1 MGSGAMTLDPGFR
14 LGPYRID
21 SPLGAGGMGEVYRA
35 HDTRLN
41 RAVAIKVL
49 PASLAADPDA
59 QARFEQEAHAIAALS
74 HPNILAIHDVGN
86 EGPTAYAV
94 MELLDGETL
103 RDRLRT
109 GSLPPR
115 KAAEIA
121 RAVALGLAAAHDGGI
136 VHRDIK
142 PENIFL
148 TASGHVKILDFGL
161 ARQVQI
167 APADD
172 PNSPTLIRKT
182 DPGTVIGTLGYM
194 SPEQVAGRAVDFR
207 SDIFSLGCV
216 LYEMVTG
223 RRAFERPTGAETMT
237 AILREDV
244 PEIPRGSDSGIASA
258 LDQIVRHCLEK
269 QPAERFQSGHDLA
282 FALQAAAGASA
293 TGPAPAAAGSM
304 PRARRGV
311 WRPLAFTA
319 AVVALSG
326 SAAWWLARRTLPAP
340 PEAPVMRTVL
350 PLGDI
355 AVSRLVGKDD
365 STIAVSPDGKW
376 LAYVG
381 ATRREIRLLD
391 LQTGESRPLVSERDV
406 GEPVFSPDSK
416 YLAYVSGAGGA
427 IRTAVWGSLRKIPIA
442 GGASTALVGGITG
455 IKGASWGD
463 DGWIYYSPGPGFGLW
478 RVPAAG
484 GDAEKLTVPDAANG
498 EKTHRHPFVLP
509 GSRAVLFVVGTSKIT
524 SFDDARIEALRLS
537 DRSRHRLVEGGTAPR
552 YLPTGHLLYERAGQ
566 LLAVPF
572 DADRLTAGGVPAI
585 VADGIENLPATGTS
599 YHTLSASGT
608 LFYVPRQASP
618 AANALLAID
627 DHGRA
632 TRLADAPFAATSGSL
647 SPDGRYLAVDPDGAT
662 QQIAIV
668 DLNRNTTRRIT
679 FEWDNASPLWTPD
692 GSRLILRSNIGGG
705 VRRLYWQAA
714 DGGGPPEL
722 LSKRNRDELPT
733 SVNGD
738 RLLFEDLDPQTHTDI
753 WMMSLRDRTSK
764 PLVRTSFD
772 ESAARFAPDGRWV
785 AYQSNQ
791 SGAWEIYLQPVDGDG
806 RRLQA
811 SDGGG
816 VLPVWEPNGR
826 SVLYLKGAD
835 VMRATFSESSGEV
848 GPPVRLY
855 SLEPDDQL
863 FDIGRDGRL
872 IVLRHSTAPTPTT
885 LTVITNWLEEVRRR
899 ATQ

>member
-1 MGSGAMTLDPGFR
+1 MTLDPGFR
-14 LGPYRID
+14 LGPYRIE

-49 PASLAADPDA
+49 PPSLAADPDA
-59 QARFEQEAHAIAALS
+59 QARFEREAQAIAALS
-74 HPNILAIHDVGN
+74 HPNILAIHDVGS

-109 GSLPPR
+109 GPLPPR

-121 RAVALGLAAAHDGGI
+121 RAVALGLAAAHDAGI

-161 ARQVQI
+161 ARQVEI
-167 APADD
+167 PGADD
-172 PNSPTLIRKT
+172 PNSPTFIRKT
-182 DPGTVIGTLGYM
+182 DPGMVMGTLGYM
-194 SPEQVAGRAVDFR
+194 SPEQVAGRAADFR

-223 RRAFERPTGAETMT
+223 MRAFERPTGAETMT
-237 AILREDV
+237 AILREDI
-244 PEIPRGSDSGIASA
+244 PEMPRGGDSGILSA

-269 QPAERFQSGHDLA
+269 QPAERFQSAHDLA
-282 FALQAAAGASA
+282 FALQAAPGAAA
-293 TGPAPAAAGSM
+293 TGPAPAVASAT
-304 PRARRGV
+304 PLARRGV
-311 WRPLAFTA
+311 WRWLAFTA
-319 AVVALSG
+319 LVVGFSG
-326 SAAWWLARRTLPAP
+326 SAAWWFAVRTRPAP
-340 PEAPVMRTVL
+340 PAAPVMRTVL
-350 PLGDI
+350 PLADI

-365 STIAVSPDGKW
+365 CTTAVSPAGRW
-376 LAYVG
+376 LAYVTAG
-381 ATRREIRLLD
+381 RREIRLMD
-391 LQTGESRPLVSERDV
+391 LETGESRALVTDRDV

-416 YLAYVSGAGGA
+416 FLAYVSGTGGEL
-427 IRTAVWGSLRKIPIA
+427 RTAVWGSLRKIPIA
-442 GGASTALVGGITG
+442 GGASTALASGITG

-463 DGWIYYSPGPGFGLW
+463 DGWIYYCPGPAFGLW
-478 RVPAAG
+478 RVRADG
-484 GDAEKLTVPDAANG
+484 GSPEKLTVPDAANG

-509 GSRAVLFVVGTSKIT
+509 GSRAVLFVVGTAKIT

-552 YLPTGHLLYERAGQ
+552 YLPTGQLLYERAGQ

-585 VADGIENLPATGTS
+585 VADGVENLPLSGTS
-599 YHTLSASGT
+599 YDTMSANGT
-608 LFYVPRQASP
+608 LFYVPRQARP
-618 AANALLAID
+618 APNALLAID
-627 DHGRA
+627 ERGR
-632 TRLADAPFAATSGSL
+632 TTKLADAPFDASAGSL

-668 DLNRNTTRRIT
+668 DIDRNTTRRIT

-692 GSRLILRSNIGGG
+692 GSRLIFRSNIGGG
-705 VRRLYWQAA
+705 ARKLYWQAA
-714 DGGGPPEL
+714 DGSGAPEL
-722 LSKRNRDELPT
+722 LSKRNRDEVPT

-738 RLLFEDLDPQTHTDI
+738 RLLFEDLDPQTHTAI

-772 ESAARFAPDGRWV
+772 ESAARFSPDGRWI
-785 AYQSNQ
+785 AYQANQ
-791 SGAWEIYLQPVDGDG
+791 SGAWEIYLQPVDGGG

-816 VLPVWEPNGR
+816 VRPVWEPNGR
-826 SVLYLKGAD
+826 GVLYLKGVD
-835 VMRATFSESSGEV
+835 VMRAAFSESSGEV
-848 GPPVRLY
+848 GTPVRLF
-855 SLEPDDQL
+855 SLEPDDLL
-863 FDIGRDGRL
+863 FDIGHDGRL
-872 IVLRHSTAPTPTT
+872 IVMRHSAAPTTT
-885 LTVITNWLEEVRRR
+885 ALTVITNWLNEVRRR
-899 ATQ
+899 TAQ

>member
-1 MGSGAMTLDPGFR
+1 MTLDPGFR

-86 EGPTAYAV
+86 EGSTAYAV

-109 GSLPPR
+109 GPLPPR

-121 RAVALGLAAAHDGGI
+121 RAVALGLAAAHDRGI

-172 PNSPTLIRKT
+172 PNSPTFVRKT
-182 DPGTVIGTLGYM
+182 DPGTVMGTLGYM
-194 SPEQVAGRAVDFR
+194 SPEQVAGRAADFR

-223 RRAFERPTGAETMT
+223 TRAFERPTGAETMT
-237 AILREDV
+237 AILREDL
-244 PEIPRGSDSGIASA
+244 PEMPRGGDSGIVSA

-269 QPAERFQSGHDLA
+269 QPAERFQSAHDLA

-293 TGPAPAAAGSM
+293 TGPAPAVARST
-304 PRARRGV
+304 PLARRGV
-311 WRPLAFTA
+311 WRWLAVTA
-319 AVVALSG
+319 LVAAFSA
-326 SAAWWLARRTLPAP
+326 SAAWWLALRTRAAP
-340 PEAPVMRTVL
+340 PSAPVMRTVL
-350 PLGDI
+350 PLADI

-365 STIAVSPDGKW
+365 CTIAASPDGRW
-376 LAYVG
+376 LAYVT
-381 ATRREIRLLD
+381 AARREIRLMD
-391 LQTGESRPLVSERDV
+391 LETGESRALVTDRDV

-416 YLAYVSGAGGA
+416 FLAYVSGTGGEL
-427 IRTAVWGSLRKIPIA
+427 RTAVWGSLRKIPIA
-442 GGASTALVGGITG
+442 GGASTALASGITG

-463 DGWIYYSPGPGFGLW
+463 DGWIYYCPGPAFGLW
-478 RVPAAG
+478 RVRADG
-484 GDAEKLTVPDAANG
+484 GSPEKLTDPDAAHG

-552 YLPTGHLLYERAGQ
+552 YLPNGQLLYDRAGQ

-585 VADGIENLPATGTS
+585 VAEGVENLPQSGTS
-599 YHTLSASGT
+599 YYTMSADGT
-608 LFYVPRQASP
+608 LFYVPRQALP
-618 AANALLAID
+618 APNALLAID
-627 DHGRA
+627 ERGRA
-632 TRLADAPFAATSGSL
+632 TRLADAPFAASAGSL

-668 DLNRNTTRRIT
+668 DIDRNTTRRIT

-692 GSRLILRSNIGGG
+692 GSRLIFRSNIGGG
-705 VRRLYWQAA
+705 ARKLYWQAA
-714 DGGGPPEL
+714 DGSGPPEL
-722 LSKRNRDELPT
+722 LSKRNRDEVPT

-738 RLLFEDLDPQTHTDI
+738 RLLFEDVDPQTHTDI

-772 ESAARFAPDGRWV
+772 ESAARFSPDGRWI

-791 SGAWEIYLQPVDGDG
+791 SGAWEIYLQTVDGG

-816 VLPVWEPNGR
+816 VRPVWEPNGR
-826 SVLYLKGAD
+826 GVLYLKGVD
-835 VMRATFSESSGEV
+835 VMRAAFSESSGEV
-848 GPPVRLY
+848 GPPVRLF
-855 SLEPDDQL
+855 SLEPDDLL

-872 IVLRHSTAPTPTT
+872 IVMRHSTAPTTT
-885 LTVITNWLEEVRRR
+885 ALTVITNWLDEVRRR
-899 ATQ
+899 TEQ

>member
-1 MGSGAMTLDPGFR
+1 MTLDQGFR

-21 SPLGAGGMGEVYRA
+21 APLGAGGMGEVYRA

-49 PASLAADPDA
+49 PAILAADPDA

-121 RAVALGLAAAHDGGI
+121 RAVALGLAAAHDSGI

-148 TASGHVKILDFGL
+148 TTSGHVKILDFGL
-161 ARQVQI
+161 ARQMQV

-172 PNSPTLIRKT
+172 PNSPTFVRKT
-182 DPGTVIGTLGYM
+182 DPGTVVGTLGYM

-207 SDIFSLGCV
+207 SDIFALGCV

-223 RRAFERPTGAETMT
+223 TRAFERPTGPETMT
-237 AILREDV
+237 AILRDDV
-244 PEIPRGSDSGIASA
+244 PEIPRGTDSGIAFA

-269 QPAERFQSGHDLA
+269 QPAERFQSAHDLA

-293 TGPAPAAAGSM
+293 TGPVQAAGRSA
-304 PRARRGV
+304 PRARRDFS
-311 WRPLAFTA
+311 RSLAFTA
-319 AVVALSG
+319 IVVGLSG
-326 SAAWWLARRTLPAP
+326 SAAWWLALRTRPVP
-340 PEAPVMRTVL
+340 PPAPVMRTVL

-355 AVSRLVGKDD
+355 AVSRMVGKDD
-365 STIAVSPDGKW
+365 GTIAVAPDGRW
-376 LAYVG
+376 LAYVS
-381 ATRREIRLLD
+381 ANRREIRLHD
-391 LQTGESRPLVSERDV
+391 LQTGETRAIVSEKDV

-416 YLAYVSGAGGA
+416 FLAYVSGAGGA

-442 GGASTALVGGITG
+442 GGASTALASGITG
-455 IKGASWGD
+455 VKGASWGD
-463 DGWIYYSPGPGFGLW
+463 DGWIYYCPGPGFGLW
-478 RVPAAG
+478 RVRAAG
-484 GDAEKLTVPDAANG
+484 GDPEKLTEPDAANG

-509 GSRAVLFVVGTSKIT
+509 GSRALLFVVGTSKIT
-524 SFDDARIEALRLS
+524 SFDDGRIEALRLS
-537 DRSRHRLVEGGTAPR
+537 DRSRHRLVDGGTSPR

-572 DADRLTAGGVPAI
+572 DADRLTVGGVPAI
-585 VADGIENLPATGTS
+585 VADGVENLPASGTS
-599 YHTLSASGT
+599 YHTLSSSGT
-608 LFYVPRQASP
+608 LFYVPRQAV
-618 AANALLAID
+618 AAPNTIVAID
-627 DHGRA
+627 DRGGSVK
-632 TRLADAPFAATSGSL
+632 LADAGFTVNSGSL
-647 SPDGRYLAVDPDGAT
+647 SPDGRHFAVDPDGAT
-662 QQIAIV
+662 QQIAIL
-668 DLNRNTTRRIT
+668 DFTRNTTRRIT
-679 FEWDNASPLWTPD
+679 FEWDNANPLWTAD
-692 GSRLILRSNIGGG
+692 GSRLIFRSNNGGG
-705 VRRLYWQAA
+705 ARRLYWQAA
-714 DGGGPPEL
+714 DGGGAPEL
-722 LSKRNRDELPT
+722 LSTNNHDELPT
-733 SVNGD
+733 SVSGD
-738 RLLFEDLDPQTHTDI
+738 RLLFEDLDPETHTDI
-753 WMMSLRDRTSK
+753 WIMSLKDRTSRPFVK
-764 PLVRTSFD
+764 TSFE
-772 ESAARFAPDGRWV
+772 ESAAQFSPDGRWV

-791 SGAWEIYLQPVDGDG
+791 SGAWEIYLQPVDGG

-816 VLPVWEPNGR
+816 VRPVWEPNGR
-826 SVLYLKGAD
+826 GVMYLRGLD
-835 VMRATFSESSGEV
+835 VMKATFSESSGDL
-848 GPPVRLY
+848 GAPVRLY
-855 SLEPDDQL
+855 SLQPDDL
-863 FDIGRDGRL
+863 LLDVGHDGRL
-872 IVLRHSTAPTPTT
+872 IVLRHSTASTPTT

-899 ATQ
+899 VAQ